1 MDENGVQLGI
11 MSINEALKIAGD
23 KNLDLIEVSS
33 NVNPPIVK
41 INDWGKYNYQR
52 IKQLKKNRKN
62 SKDTE
67 LKQMRLGLK
76 IGDHDLQIKLNKV
89 LKFIENNHKVK
100 FIIIYKGRE
109 QAHKEIG
116 FKLAEKIIEMLG
128 EKIIVDQK
136 PTLAGRQLSFA
147 IRKGN

>member
-1 MDENGVQLGI
+1 

-33 NVNPPIVK
+33 NVKPPIVK

>member
-1 MDENGVQLGI
+1 
-11 MSINEALKIAGD
+11 MSINKALKIAGD

>member
-1 MDENGVQLGI
+1 

>member
-1 MDENGVQLGI
+1 
-11 MSINEALKIAGD
+11 MSLADALKTAED

-41 INDWGKYNYQR
+41 INDWGKYNYQK

-62 SKDTE
+62 SKNTE
-67 LKQMRLGLK
+67 LKQIRLGLK
-76 IGDHDLQIKLNKV
+76 IGDHDLQIKINKV
-89 LKFIENNHKVK
+89 IKFIENNHKVK

-109 QAHKEIG
+109 QAHKEMG
-116 FKLAEKIIEMLG
+116 FKLAEKIIEIFG
-128 EKIIVDQK
+128 DKIAIDQK
-136 PTLAGRQLSFA
+136 PILAGRQLSFV